1 MRSSG
6 QSETFYF
13 FPTKRLGH
21 QGNFKPFIF
30 FPQKDST
37 HNKGTKSTKTQPS
50 KSTKAQNANKR
61 ISDFFPLRCFLS
73 AFFIFVC
80 L

>member
-37 HNKGTKSTKTQPS
+37 HNKGTKVQRRNQAKAQKHKTQ
-50 KSTKAQNANKR
+50 
-61 ISDFFPLRCFLS
+61 ISE
-73 AFFIFVC
+73 
-80 L
+80 